1 MKLIN
6 FIYNH
11 TILSCIIV
19 FFFLIIVMYNHLI
32 FTVYLNDY
40 KLKVF
45 LNIRSL
51 FKLINIK
58 IQIYPPKKKQNKKN
72 KKISFVKLLK
82 VKYSSIQSLI
92 QKLKIVELY
101 SQLEF
106 GNTNFYITAYIDA
119 LINIIYGNIANIIQ
133 CKKLYLNFTPNF
145 IEPKMK
151 GKIKL
156 HIKFSIFNLII
167 ILPRLIMTLKQ
178 ISELKEGEG
187 DECNKFHSKYY
198 GNNFG
203 NN

>member
-1 MKLIN
+1 
-6 FIYNH
+6 
-11 TILSCIIV
+11 
-19 FFFLIIVMYNHLI
+19 MYNHLI

-92 QKLKIVELY
+92 QNLKIIELY